1 MRDGSRCTARKPLVI
16 KGVRQCGKTFS
27 VRQFAGVNYS
37 NVVYIDF
44 FEQPEAKVAF
54 HGSNKVDDIVMNL
67 TAIVPGAT
75 FIPGQTCLIL
85 DGLQDDVICTGSLL
99 GVSGYGSKGKKNDK
113 IKGASVP
120 GPIYS

>member
-1 MRDGSRCTARKPLVI
+1 
-16 KGVRQCGKTFS
+16 
-27 VRQFAGVNYS
+27 
-37 NVVYIDF
+37 
-44 FEQPEAKVAF
+44 
-54 HGSNKVDDIVMNL
+54 MNL

-85 DGLQDDVICTGSLL
+85 DGLQECPEARTALKFFKTDGRYDVICTGSLL